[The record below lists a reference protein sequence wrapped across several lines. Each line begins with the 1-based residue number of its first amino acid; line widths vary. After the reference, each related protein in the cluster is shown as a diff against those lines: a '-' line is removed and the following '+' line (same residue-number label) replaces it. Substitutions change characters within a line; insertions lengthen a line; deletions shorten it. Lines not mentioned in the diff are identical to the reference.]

1 MFRTAPLTSRSV
13 VVVLALTMLLAACSP
28 ATSGGAGDD
37 AESAAAL
44 RAFDSCDGLT
54 TELRRRGLAQL
65 VAGGTEA
72 ILRGATGDVAVAAE
86 AQGAADAAPA
96 PAGPATAWSGTN
108 VQVQGVDEPDVV
120 KTDGAYVYTVADSA
134 LRIIDVRADR
144 PRVTATLPMDGGM
157 PRDLLLHG
165 SRLLVLGDDAMA
177 PGRPHDPLTT
187 EQQGVAPPPMVLPR
201 TRLWSVDVTDA
212 EAPRVESTI
221 VVDGGL
227 LTARLNDGTAR
238 VVIRSLPVLPY
249 ALGSPGPVADGVR
262 RRIVDATADDLLPRV
277 TVDGGRPAP
286 LVACTAV
293 RAPDGGDDLG
303 LVSVLSLDLDRAG
316 LHADRVNAVLGGADT
331 VYADADSLY
340 VTTSR
345 WPIALPVEPLPLPEP
360 LPAEPEPLPVEPEPL
375 PVEPEP
381 QPAEPEPF
389 RGASEPGP
397 AEPEPLPGAS
407 EPVPGASEP
416 LPGASE
422 PSPLPDEDPST
433 ASEPLA
439 PPATEP
445 AESDRAVPP
454 SPTVTTEVHRFDLD
468 ADGATYVASGSVP
481 GTVLNQWAL
490 SEHDDHLRIATTVD
504 VGTRGGSHSAVHVLR
519 RDGSQLTEV
528 GRTSDLGRGER
539 IYAVRYAGA
548 LGFVVTFR
556 QVDPLYTLDLS
567 DPASPSVLGELKI
580 PGYSAYLHPVG
591 SDHLLGVG
599 QDADRD
605 GTVTGLQVSLF
616 DVSDLRSPARV
627 AQIGL
632 GPATSTPAEYDH
644 RALLAWPE
652 RELIA
657 MPVERWEDGGSGVL
671 VLTAT
676 DDGRLVERGTID
688 LGATAAGGT
697 VRTVVIG
704 DRLLTVSPDLVTVSD
719 IDTLAMLSAIRL

>member
-1 MFRTAPLTSRSV
+1 MMLEMPRTAPLASRSV
-13 VVVLALTMLLAACSP
+13 VVVALVLTMLLTACSP
-28 ATSGGAGDD
+28 ATGDGAHDD
-37 AESAAAL
+37 ARPAAAL
-44 RAFDSCDGLT
+44 HGFDSCDGLT

-65 VAGGTEA
+65 AAGGA
-72 ILRGATGDVAVAAE
+72 GAVLRGATGDVVVAAE
-86 AQGAADAAPA
+86 AQGAANAAPA
-96 PAGPATAWSGTN
+96 PAGPATAFSGTN

-120 KTDGAYVYTVADSA
+120 KTDGAYLYMVADGG
-134 LRIIDVRADR
+134 LRILDVRGDR
-144 PRVTATLPMDGGM
+144 PRVTATLTMDGGA

-165 SRLLVLGDDAMA
+165 NRLLVLGDDVPASRGGPDA
-177 PGRPHDPLTT
+177 LATD
-187 EQQGVAPPPMVLPR
+187 EQDVALQPMVLPR
-201 TRLWSVDVTDA
+201 TRLWSVDVSDPDA
-212 EAPRVESTI
+212 PLVESTM

-227 LTARLNDGTAR
+227 LTARLTDGTAR

-249 ALGSPGPVADGVR
+249 AFRSSGPAASGAR
-262 RRIVDATADDLLPRV
+262 RRIVDATVEELLPQV
-277 TVDGGRPAP
+277 TVDGGGSVP

-293 RAPDGGDDLG
+293 RAPGGGDDLG
-303 LVSVLSLDLDRAG
+303 LVSMLSLDLDRPG
-316 LHADRVNAVLGGADT
+316 LDADRVDAVLGGADT

-345 WPIALPVEPLPLPEP
+345 WPVVLPVEPLPLPAEPLPVEPEPLP
-360 LPAEPEPLPVEPEPL
+360 LPAEPLPAEPLPVEPEPL

-381 QPAEPEPF
+381 SA
-389 RGASEPGP
+389 
-397 AEPEPLPGAS
+397 
-407 EPVPGASEP
+407 
-416 LPGASE
+416 
-422 PSPLPDEDPST
+422 

-439 PPATEP
+439 PPASTETVVP
-445 AESDRAVPP
+445 DRAVPS
-454 SPTVTTEVHRFDLD
+454 SPPITTTEVHCFDLD

-490 SEHDDHLRIATTVD
+490 SEHDEHLRIATTAD

-528 GRTSDLGRGER
+528 GRTGDLGRGEQ

-567 DPASPSVLGELKI
+567 NPASPSVLGELKI

-599 QDADRD
+599 QDADLD
-605 GTVTGLQVSLF
+605 GTVTGLQISLF
-616 DVSDLRSPARV
+616 DVSDLRAPTRV

-632 GPATSTPAEYDH
+632 GPETSTPVEYDH
-644 RALLAWPE
+644 RALLAWPD
-652 RELIA
+652 RDLVA
-657 MPVERWEDGGSGVL
+657 VPVERWDDGGSGVL

-688 LGATAAGGT
+688 LGATAAGAT
-697 VRTVVIG
+697 VRTVVVG
-704 DRLLTVSPDLVTVSD
+704 DRLLTVSPDLVTASD
-719 IDTLAMLSAIRL
+719 IDTLAMLSAVRL